1 LTTILWSKAHNEV
14 AADRQLGSIKLDGG
28 KLFHVPGGILTGAGY
43 YDEILEVVD
52 WFQVLAVDVA
62 DGKEVQTGS
71 GKESDFLYVDMETG
85 DAYFLTYPFLRR
97 VKIKEQFFALGT
109 GGQFAVGALAAG
121 ATPAEAMRIAH
132 KYDVFTGSTFDIIQ
146 VGNNGTSGRKKTVR
160 AKSS

>member
-1 LTTILWSKAHNEV
+1 MTTILWSKAHNEV

-52 WFQVLAVDVA
+52 WFQN
-62 DGKEVQTGS
+62 GCKKETIPQLPDRDS
-71 GKESDFLYVDMETG
+71 GKESDFLYVDTETG